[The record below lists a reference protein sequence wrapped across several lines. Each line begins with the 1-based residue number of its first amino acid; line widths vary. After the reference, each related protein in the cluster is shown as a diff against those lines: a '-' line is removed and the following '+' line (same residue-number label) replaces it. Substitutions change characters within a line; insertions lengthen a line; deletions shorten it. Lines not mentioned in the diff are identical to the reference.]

1 VEVFEGVK
9 PYIKLLWG
17 MLVGRQRKTEKLNTE
32 TGVLASK
39 FSNCQGS
46 ANLAFIRVQYCTQG
60 RRKRVGN
67 LRQQNEMTW
76 KLQIGCVAFNRI
88 GEDDKRTRRDCNH
101 HVLLAESGQEHKV
114 GELPSGLS
122 QESVRMLG
130 GPSLARTLVAQKELE
145 ENEAVPSERQC
156 KKTSVEAVVGVGSMT
171 SGVEAGAYLA
181 AAGGSRTLVVV
192 GVVGSTLGVE
202 EAACKQEPEVGTAL
216 GVGGKQVGVHNCCS
230 SLGQKLWL
238 GA

>member
-1 VEVFEGVK
+1 VK

-122 QESVRMLG
+122 QESVRIRG
-130 GPSLARTLVAQKELE
+130 GHRWPVHWWRKRSLRKMRRSHRRGSARK
-145 ENEAVPSERQC
+145 RQWRRWW
-156 KKTSVEAVVGVGSMT
+156 GW
-171 SGVEAGAYLA
+171 A
-181 AAGGSRTLVVV
+181 A
-192 GVVGSTLGVE
+192 
-202 EAACKQEPEVGTAL
+202 
-216 GVGGKQVGVHNCCS
+216 
-230 SLGQKLWL
+230 
-238 GA
+238 

>member
-1 VEVFEGVK
+1 MALK
-9 PYIKLLWG
+9 QDNW
-17 MLVGRQRKTEKLNTE
+17 T
-32 TGVLASK
+32 

-171 SGVEAGAYLA
+171 SGVEAGAY
-181 AAGGSRTLVVV
+181 TWV
-192 GVVGSTLGVE
+192 GVGVE

>member
-1 VEVFEGVK
+1 
-9 PYIKLLWG
+9 
-17 MLVGRQRKTEKLNTE
+17 
-32 TGVLASK
+32 
-39 FSNCQGS
+39 
-46 ANLAFIRVQYCTQG
+46 
-60 RRKRVGN
+60 
-67 LRQQNEMTW
+67 MTW

-171 SGVEAGAYLA
+171 SGVEAGAYSWVGVGDSTSEAAVAACKLAGVGAGAACKLA